1 MAEQAQKKERQQQQQ
16 QSQKNKKKKAVKS
29 NSSTQMKAENGVT
42 TVTRGAESI
51 ANIKK
56 VAPGHQTV
64 NFAYSR
70 PISKGACHV

>member
-1 MAEQAQKKERQQQQQ
+1 MAEQAQKKEQQQQ
-16 QSQKNKKKKAVKS
+16 QSQKNKKKKAAKS

-70 PISKGACHV
+70 PIRKGACHV

>member
-1 MAEQAQKKERQQQQQ
+1 LAEQAQKKEQQQQ
-16 QSQKNKKKKAVKS
+16 QSQKNKKKKAAKS

-56 VAPGHQTV
+56 VASEHQPV
-64 NFAYSR
+64 YFACSSPVR
-70 PISKGACHV
+70 KGACHV